1 MKIRRNSLT
10 FFWLHRHSIPTTL
23 DRVLAGKCGWAGRD
37 EFFLFLSVP
46 IKKVVFS
53 KKNSSFHCLYL
64 PDPPWQMTLV
74 VPYRT
79 VELNINILKIGSRYR
94 RKMECA
100 ETWELWCQEFALFF
114 SYPLAAL
121 PFSWNDWQ
129 CNSAE
134 GSLTNPIVG
143 CLNKKRTCPN
153 VQEDAFW
160 PRWKSI
166 CDCFPYNTHET
177 VLDDRAGKVQSP
189 SWHVQSKFFEKKM
202 EKNRKISRKKSKN
215 FQQKNEKSKISPPK
229 KNRGKKY
236 NFFWKK
242 EATVPRWLPTEE
254 KRLIQRRKK
263 IKFNLKIYNQFKSIH
278 QVQ

>member
-1 MKIRRNSLT
+1 M
-10 FFWLHRHSIPTTL
+10 
-23 DRVLAGKCGWAGRD
+23 RVSWPWRVFLVSFCANKKGR
-37 EFFLFLSVP
+37 
-46 IKKVVFS
+46 VF

-94 RKMECA
+94 RKNGMRGN
-100 ETWELWCQEFALFF
+100 LWALVSGIRFIF

-153 VQEDAFW
+153 AQEDAFW

-202 EKNRKISRKKSKN
+202 EKKSKN
-215 FQQKNEKSKISPPK
+215 FEKNFEK
-229 KNRGKKY
+229 
-236 NFFWKK
+236 F
-242 EATVPRWLPTEE
+242 
-254 KRLIQRRKK
+254 
-263 IKFNLKIYNQFKSIH
+263 
-278 QVQ
+278 